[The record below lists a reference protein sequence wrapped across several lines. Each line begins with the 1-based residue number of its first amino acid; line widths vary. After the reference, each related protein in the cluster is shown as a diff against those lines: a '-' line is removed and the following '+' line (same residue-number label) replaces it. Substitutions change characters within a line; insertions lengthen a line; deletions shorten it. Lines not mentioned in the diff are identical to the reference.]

1 VKIRRCLPELWQRIQ
16 EYSFF
21 RGHGVGITPANIH
34 TNLRLLETRVIDLH
48 YAADSLC
55 LSSFRFFRWAPQ
67 DFSISIYF
75 YKRGVLAVQRQS
87 KVIDVC
93 ANRKRVC
100 DFLLVRN
107 SNLGP
112 ILHHFGA
119 TARFMCS
126 WPHPYSTLILGVFPV
141 HQIPALGSASA
152 WALSYLA
159 VKLFSKNS
167 NLCDHGT

>member
-1 VKIRRCLPELWQRIQ
+1 MKIRRCLPELWQRIQ

-34 TNLRLLETRVIDLH
+34 TNLMLLETRVIDLH

-107 SNLGP
+107 SNLGL
-112 ILHHFGA
+112 ILHRFGA

-126 WPHPYSTLILGVFPV
+126 YSTLILGVFPL
-141 HQIPALGSASA
+141 HQIAHVGSASA
-152 WALSYLA
+152 WVLSYLA
-159 VKLFSKNS
+159 VKLLSKNS
-167 NLCDHGT
+167 NLCAHGT